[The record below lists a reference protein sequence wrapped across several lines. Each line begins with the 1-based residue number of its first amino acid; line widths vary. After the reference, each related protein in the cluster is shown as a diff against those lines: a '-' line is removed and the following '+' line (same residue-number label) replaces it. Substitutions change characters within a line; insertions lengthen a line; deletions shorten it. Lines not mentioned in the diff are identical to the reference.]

1 MGSVHE
7 PELNGPIVYRCAQA
21 GCAPCMRRLLRYHR
35 GLVLAVIKRQSLG
48 EVLLED
54 AIQEGM
60 VALWKAIRR
69 FDPTRGVAFSTYAWV
84 VIERRI
90 WRVVEQQGGGG
101 FLPLVEAVDSLQTL
115 EERRGL
121 AEALA
126 KLPGRLGAIMVAAYG
141 LDGTEPRTYADIGRQ
156 LGVSREL
163 VRYCHN
169 RALAL
174 LRTPVFC
181 LPLREVWE
189 RHDRVSYQQ
198 VAALLR
204 AWQRQQRA
212 ARRQR
217 ATRQRER
224 GR

>member
-7 PELNGPIVYRCAQA
+7 PEINGPIVYRCAQA
-21 GCAPCMRRLLRYHR
+21 GCAACMRRLLQYHR
-35 GLVLAVIKRQSLG
+35 GLVLAVVKQQYLG
-48 EVLLED
+48 EMAVED
-54 AIQEGM
+54 AMQEGM
-60 VALWKAIRR
+60 VALWKAIRG
-69 FDPTRGVAFSTYAWV
+69 FDPDRGVAFSTYAWV
-84 VIERRI
+84 AIERRV
-90 WRVVEQQGGGG
+90 WQMVPQQRCGG
-101 FLPLVEAVDSLQTL
+101 FLPMVEAADPLETM
-115 EERRGL
+115 EERCGL
-121 AEALA
+121 VGVLA

-156 LGVSREL
+156 LGVSREW
-163 VRYCHN
+163 VRCCHN

-189 RHDRVSYQQ
+189 RHDRASYQQ

-204 AWQRQQRA
+204 AWQRKQRA